1 MGRMALQLLAWQ
13 VWRGPSLW
21 DWVARHG
28 RSRKVWLFFRWKA
41 RQEWFGESR
50 IGQVRSGRQRSDGQG
65 LHGSQWHGRR
75 VYARHSAI
83 RRALASQARHLTQMQ
98 GGYRTAGSASSC
110 MVCTGMAG
118 MALNG
123 WTRHCRLRRDR
134 SPRPRSAGSAVQ
146 LKTRQHTAR
155 QATQRST
162 GTPCHGRHPTTRNT
176 RHRRQAR
183 CGLFGR
189 QATAGP
195 VSMARQCVEG
205 AAGTLRQ
212 EWPCEVAPDTA
223 GAFTTKRQHNG
234 ALRGPFHPRENHDHF
249 SIPRRSDPHRTGA
262 RR

>member
-1 MGRMALQLLAWQ
+1 MALQILDWQAWS
-13 VWRGPSLW
+13 GPSSL
-21 DWVARHG
+21 DMASHG

-65 LHGSQWHGRR
+65 FHGSQWHGRQGI
-75 VYARHSAI
+75 S
-83 RRALASQARHLTQMQ
+83 RRCRAATSRQAAQRLDWP
-98 GGYRTAGSASSC
+98 RTD
-110 MVCTGMAG
+110 GMAG

-123 WTRHCRLRRDR
+123 WTRHCRRRNAAHR
-134 SPRPRSAGSAVQ
+134 WASCGSAGSAVQ
-146 LKTRQHTAR
+146 LKNRQHTAR

-162 GTPCHGRHPTTRNT
+162 GTPCHGRHLTTRND